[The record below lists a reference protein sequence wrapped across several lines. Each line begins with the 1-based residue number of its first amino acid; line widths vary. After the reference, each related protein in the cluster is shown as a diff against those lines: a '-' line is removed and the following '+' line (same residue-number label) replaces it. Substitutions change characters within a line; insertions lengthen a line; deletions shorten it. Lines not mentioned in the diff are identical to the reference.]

1 MSISMRYPSM
11 IRVKKQNNTK
21 PVQFSE
27 GVIKRFITPSKII
40 KNNGNYSVLPNFHK
54 VENKIPL

>member
-27 GVIKRFITPSKII
+27 GVIKKFITPSKII
-40 KNNGNYSVLPNFHK
+40 KNN
-54 VENKIPL
+54 E